1 MVFYDRKVVFK
12 WFKNGFESAKFLSPF
27 FVSFTASRLP
37 SVASSPC
44 LRILHTVQLWDLR
57 RPPNN
62 SRRDAHFW
70 TLFGPFSRPAL
81 TAKRCF
87 WLYRLS
93 APPFTVW
100 KSSEARCE
108 VWSGYCVSWRKSCQA
123 FKSPQTQNV
132 HNTANLVNKKKSE
145 RKSWK
150 AFKKIVPD

>member
-1 MVFYDRKVVFK
+1 MVQK
-12 WFKNGFESAKFLSPF
+12 WVWKRQIPKPF
-27 FVSFTASRLP
+27 FCLIYSKQIAISSVVSMSQNFAHS
-37 SVASSPC
+37 AE
-44 LRILHTVQLWDLR
+44 LWDLR
-57 RPPNN
+57 RPPKFQSSRNN

-100 KSSEARCE
+100 KRSEAHCE
-108 VWSGYCVSWRKSCQA
+108 VWLGYCVSWRKSCQA

-150 AFKKIVPD
+150 AFKKIVLD